1 MGALSNPFRILNSK
15 VTKGAGSREV
25 LGREASGEFIFAVVG
40 HAGSG
45 TTAIAKTLEALLGD
59 TAYNGDN
66 FDVILIRA
74 REVIE
79 AWAKEHGKEI
89 PSQTE
94 KRYLRHVELL
104 QDYGDEMRSKV
115 NADGTPEFAAVARG
129 LVELVQKA
137 RASKTGV
144 LFTAGSPVVPDGK
157 PRAYILD
164 SIRHP
169 AEVQLLRNVY
179 GDAFVLI
186 GVVCEEEKR
195 ISRMQDKYE
204 DCGKGNARA
213 FMKRDA
219 DDDKKHGQHVADAF
233 HLADFFVDNTTDRER
248 KGTSNPDWKVN
259 EDLSRLV
266 KIITHSE
273 LTRPRL
279 PETAMY
285 HAFSAQMQSA
295 CLSRQVGAAVVDKQG
310 NIVATGTNE
319 VPKAGGGVYGEGAT
333 PDAEDGRCAFFKEG
347 SKRYCRNTDEQN
359 KIVEALLDEIPE
371 LKAAT
376 DDRKQELKKELRKT
390 RIGGLLEFSRAV
402 HAEMDALLSA
412 ARKGVP
418 LVGCRVFVTTYP
430 CHYCARHI
438 VAAGIDEVQ
447 YIEPYPKSQ
456 ALSLHP
462 DSIAVETS
470 DWKPPSEN
478 GQRVLFRPFSGVA
491 PRLYKRAFL
500 KDRELKDKE
509 SGKMSVQAPEW
520 LSPWHLGRTS
530 YVEIE
535 AKLSKKAEPD
545 EPGS

>member
-1 MGALSNPFRILNSK
+1 MGALSNPLRILNSEA
-15 VTKGAGSREV
+15 TGPGSREV

-45 TTAIAKTLEALLGD
+45 TTAIAKTLESLLGE
-59 TAYNGDN
+59 TTVNGDH
-66 FDVILIRA
+66 FDVTMIRA
-74 REVIE
+74 RAVIA
-79 AWAKEHGKEI
+79 AWATDRGKQL
-89 PSQTE
+89 PPQTE
-94 KRYLRHVELL
+94 KRYLKHVELL
-104 QDYGDEMRSKV
+104 QDYGDEMRGEKCA
-115 NADGTPEFAAVARG
+115 NGTPEYAAVARG
-129 LVELVQKA
+129 LVELIQKA
-137 RASKTGV
+137 RATKTGV
-144 LFTAGSPVVPDGK
+144 TFTAGLPVAPDGK

-169 AEVQLLRNVY
+169 AEVQLLRNIY
-179 GDAFVLI
+179 GEAFVLI

-195 ISRMQDKYE
+195 ISRMQAKYE
-204 DCGKGNARA
+204 DCGKGSAQA

-248 KGTSNPDWKVN
+248 KGTSNPDWRVN
-259 EDLSRLV
+259 EDLNRLV

-273 LTRPRL
+273 LIRPNL

-295 CLSRQVGAAVVDKQG
+295 CLSRQVGAAVVDKHG
-310 NIVATGTNE
+310 NVIATGTNE
-319 VPKAGGGVYGEGAT
+319 VPKAGGGVYGEGVA
-333 PDAEDGRCAFFKEG
+333 PDVEDGRCAFFKDG
-347 SKRYCRNTDEQN
+347 TKRYCRNTDEQN
-359 KIVEALLDEIPE
+359 KIVEVLLDEIPE
-371 LKAAT
+371 LKVAT
-376 DDRKQELKKELRKT
+376 EERKQELKKELRKT

-412 ARKGVP
+412 ARKGVS

-462 DSIAVETS
+462 DSIAVEAS

-500 KDRELKDKE
+500 KDRELKDKQ
-509 SGKMSVQAPEW
+509 SGKMSVQEPEW
-520 LSPWHLGRTS
+520 LSPWHLARTS

-545 EPGS
+545 EPGA